1 MLKLFGRDRAD
12 HPLADF
18 KAARHIL
25 AELPSED
32 SLFSLE
38 EVTHWLLSV
47 REEPL
52 FRPEYRA
59 QLVQLLDET
68 GQAPARRLKRE
79 YLASPRQPKQQEQR
93 VWPVVHAYWRELAT
107 AYVVAVEET
116 QKDAEL
122 LPLFAVRA
130 LRAITAYYKWACM
143 RYSPAEAA
151 LWDLVARVHRRIDK
165 PAMAHALLKPYP
177 GSTQD
182 SNVER
187 EMTRLLMFAACSPNS
202 LTPRDME
209 LSERLIAHFAPRFL
223 LTAEPGQETPYWVD
237 LGAGAAPHR
246 GPLTEIRLGPICF
259 FGAGPAYDAL
269 RIFKADLRTAGA
281 LPSGLNLGGDYEFAQ
296 IIAVI
301 DHLESYWA
309 PRLPERRYARQ
320 SMKSRLTVVHGFD
333 GALDVLQ
340 PGAGVGFINED
351 IESWIV
357 QNVST
362 GGFGA
367 VVPQVKGDWLRVG
380 YLVALQTEG
389 SSQWSLG
396 ILKRLACLNAQQ
408 ANVGIQSLSRAP
420 VPVELRVM
428 TEQSLSAD
436 IEVGIVLPALRVSEE
451 LRLILR
457 PGVYAA
463 GQMFVLEGPGVDRVL
478 VPTRELERGIDYEI
492 LACRES
498 KRGEHRA
505 R

>member
-1 MLKLFGRDRAD
+1 L
-12 HPLADF
+12 
-18 KAARHIL
+18 
-25 AELPSED
+25 
-32 SLFSLE
+32 
-38 EVTHWLLSV
+38 
-47 REEPL
+47 
-52 FRPEYRA
+52 
-59 QLVQLLDET
+59 
-68 GQAPARRLKRE
+68 
-79 YLASPRQPKQQEQR
+79 
-93 VWPVVHAYWRELAT
+93 
-107 AYVVAVEET
+107 
-116 QKDAEL
+116 
-122 LPLFAVRA
+122 
-130 LRAITAYYKWACM
+130 
-143 RYSPAEAA
+143 
-151 LWDLVARVHRRIDK
+151 
-165 PAMAHALLKPYP
+165 AHALLRPYP
-177 GSTQD
+177 SSTQD
-182 SNVER
+182 TNVER

-246 GPLTEIRLGPICF
+246 GPLAAARLGPICF

-281 LPSGLNLGGDYEFAQ
+281 LPSGMNLGSGYEFAQ
-296 IIAVI
+296 LIAVI

-320 SMKSRLTVVHGFD
+320 SMKSRLTVVRGFD

-340 PGAGVGFINED
+340 PKAAAGFINED

-367 VVPQVKGDWLRVG
+367 VVPQTKGDWLRIG

-396 ILKRLACLNAQQ
+396 IVKRLACASAQQ
-408 ANVGIQSLSRAP
+408 ANVGIQTLSRAP
-420 VPVELRVM
+420 MPVELRVM
-428 TEQSLSAD
+428 AEQSLSTD
-436 IEVGIVLPALRVSEE
+436 IEVGIVLPALRASEE

-463 GQMFVLEGPGVDRVL
+463 GQMFVIEGSLVERVL
-478 VPTRELERGIDYEI
+478 VPTRELERGVDYEI

-498 KRGEHRA
+498 QRGERRA
-505 R
+505 KQR